1 MANEITVLSNLTHAA
16 GGSTV
21 TAATTSDVIDDNS
34 TTKRHALTVQDVGFN
49 TSEAADVGDVD
60 TSKEYFARLR
70 NLDTSNAVLVYVT
83 SSGNDVEIGR
93 MKPGETWGPARMKA
107 VVSSNPL
114 LKVKAVTAACQ
125 VEVIACQAEAT

>member
-1 MANEITVLSNLTHAA
+1 MPGEITVVSNLIHAA

-21 TAATTSDVIDDNS
+21 GAATTTDVIDDNS

-83 SSGNDVEIGR
+83 SSGTDVEIGR